1 MKRFTALLIVV
12 LTIVLGAGMLTALAA
27 SASAAISGPDSVAA
41 GGTYTYTYQLNVSA
55 ACAANL
61 NVTVGGVFEKVS
73 GGDGLFHDS
82 IPDNTSASYTGTVTV
97 KVKADAAPGDKG
109 TISASGAYSYLDEAY
124 NESSGPISKSFS
136 ATVTATSSPSATVTP
151 PAATKTPKPSTA
163 ATSTP
168 SATATLTPTP
178 GLAGWTTALDDVN
191 AMAQGGTVTVTLP
204 ENAQLPAELLAVLKA
219 KSGRLIVD
227 FGSYIC
233 IIDGQTLGGAA
244 DMPLNLTLLMDKDAA
259 LSVAAG
265 GADVFQLHFAHEGEL
280 PGPVIVSLEAAGYSP
295 GDTLYL
301 YYYYASSGA
310 TEFRQSATVG
320 EDGRIN
326 FVIYHCSAY
335 YVTASAPDTA
345 AGVVAPVAA
354 PTLASTPAATQ
365 EGSVAAAVPNADSNA
380 GGYSLTTLL
389 LTAVVALI
397 VGGGSVFLVLR
408 LPAARKKTRSG
419 RDDMD
424 L

>member
-1 MKRFTALLIVV
+1 
-12 LTIVLGAGMLTALAA
+12 
-27 SASAAISGPDSVAA
+27 
-41 GGTYTYTYQLNVSA
+41 
-55 ACAANL
+55 
-61 NVTVGGVFEKVS
+61 VGGVFEKVS

-82 IPDNTSASYTGTVTV
+82 IPDNTNANYTGTVTV

-136 ATVTATSSPSATVTP
+136 ATVAATSSPSATVTP
-151 PAATKTPKPSTA
+151 PAATKTPKPSAA
-163 ATSTP
+163 ATPAP
-168 SATATLTPTP
+168 SASATLTASPSP
-178 GLAGWTTALDDVN
+178 GLAGWTSALDDAN
-191 AMAQGGTVTVTLP
+191 AMAEGGTVTVTLP

-219 KSGRLIVD
+219 KGGRLIVD

-233 IIDGQTLGGAA
+233 IIDGQTLGSAA
-244 DMPLNLTLLMDKDAA
+244 GMPLDLTLSIDKDAA
-259 LSVAAG
+259 LSAAAG
-265 GADVFQLHFAHEGEL
+265 GTDVFQLHFAHEGEL

-310 TEFRQSATVG
+310 VEFRQSATVG

-365 EGSVAAAVPNADSNA
+365 EGSVAAAVPGAGSSAD
-380 GGYSLTTLL
+380 GYSLTALL
-389 LTAVVALI
+389 LTAVAALI
-397 VGGGSVFLVLR
+397 VGGGAVFLVLR
-408 LPAARKKTRSG
+408 LPAERKKARSG
-419 RDDMD
+419 RDDMG